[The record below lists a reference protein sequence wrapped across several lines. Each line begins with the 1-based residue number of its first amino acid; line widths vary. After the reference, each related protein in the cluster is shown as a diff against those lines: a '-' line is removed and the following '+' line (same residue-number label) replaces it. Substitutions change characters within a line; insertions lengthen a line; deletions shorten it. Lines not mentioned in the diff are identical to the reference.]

1 MHFQTIYVPG
11 FLKQF
16 YTYHDFPRLF
26 LLKSKKISNGH
37 RSKMSFIVEVAVS
50 TFVIGHTNIELLYKF
65 FSNCSIKK
73 YKEGGLAYSI
83 FCILN
88 LNSYS
93 ATRQH
98 QFFNQPKI

>member
-50 TFVIGHTNIELLYKF
+50 TPVIGHTNIELPYKF

-73 YKEGGLAYSI
+73 Y
-83 FCILN
+83 
-88 LNSYS
+88 
-93 ATRQH
+93 AT
-98 QFFNQPKI
+98 FFYNAKYKVFAEVVIEIR